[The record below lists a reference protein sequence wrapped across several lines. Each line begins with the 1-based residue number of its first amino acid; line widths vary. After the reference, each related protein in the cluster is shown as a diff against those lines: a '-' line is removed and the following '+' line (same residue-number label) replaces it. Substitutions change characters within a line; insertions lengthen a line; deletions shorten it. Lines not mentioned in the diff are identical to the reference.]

1 VVQGSDW
8 LSQVADK
15 FLGDPL
21 LFPAIAEATNQM
33 NAVDS
38 SFAKVVNPNVIEP
51 GWKLCLPAVEG
62 VAPQVSGDQEAAEG
76 LSSDVLK
83 NMEYKSDWTKSGKA
97 KLINREYREPAA
109 PGSVQRP
116 TSAPC

>member
-1 VVQGSDW
+1 MVPEPTPEPVALCAEEYVVQGSDW

-51 GWKLCLPAVEG
+51 GWKLCIP
-62 VAPQVSGDQEAAEG
+62 
-76 LSSDVLK
+76 
-83 NMEYKSDWTKSGKA
+83 
-97 KLINREYREPAA
+97 
-109 PGSVQRP
+109 P
-116 TSAPC
+116 TE